1 MADNPY
7 LPKPPN
13 SGNPYLAAPDPRE
26 RLPSA
31 EDDGLLRLGGRG
43 NDTGYFVIKG
53 GPPYS
58 RVAVPP
64 PPDDIALRQWAFER
78 AQQIIGTTALTEDV
92 IESADAI
99 LAWVTKRGAA
109 HG

>member
-1 MADNPY
+1 MVGETDM
-7 LPKPPN
+7 PKLLSDKELFDAKARAFFKEPLVAA
-13 SGNPYLAAPDPRE
+13 GNE
-26 RLPSA
+26 RRA
-31 EDDGLLRLGGRG
+31 
-43 NDTGYFVIKG
+43 
-53 GPPYS
+53 
-58 RVAVPP
+58 
-64 PPDDIALRQWAFER
+64 DIALRQWAFER